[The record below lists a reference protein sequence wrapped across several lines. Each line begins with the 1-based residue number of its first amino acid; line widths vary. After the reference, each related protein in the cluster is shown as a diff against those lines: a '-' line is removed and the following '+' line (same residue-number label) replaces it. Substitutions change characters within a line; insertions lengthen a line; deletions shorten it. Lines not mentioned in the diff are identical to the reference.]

1 MKFESDLK
9 TFVINNF
16 FKRLFYTLSLF
27 GFLLI
32 VYLYSINNQIS
43 NSVLIFIIIFSLVLT
58 IHIIFLFKYT
68 WHLITAL
75 VLLISI
81 YEVYYVQ
88 KGIYI
93 GDAKGYTLF
102 DVFGISFITLIPNI
116 IFLIISF
123 YLNRTKKAI

>member
-16 FKRLFYTLSLF
+16 FKRLFYTLSLL

-43 NSVLIFIIIFSLVLT
+43 NSVLILIIVFSLVLT
-58 IHIIFLFKYT
+58 IHSIFLFKYT

-102 DVFGISFITLIPNI
+102 DVIGISFITLIPNI

>member
-32 VYLYSINNQIS
+32 IYLYSTNNQIS
-43 NSVLIFIIIFSLVLT
+43 NSVLILIIVFSIVLI

-68 WHLITAL
+68 WYLITTL

-81 YEVYYVQ
+81 YEVYYIQ

-93 GDAKGYTLF
+93 GGAKGYTLF
-102 DVFGISFITLIPNI
+102 DVFGIAFITLIPNI
-116 IFLIISF
+116 IFLITSF